1 MNDEQQDERINKL
14 TARVEQLTGAVD
26 VSNQMNLQLIAL
38 LKKALFYMF
47 LIIVFLIGAIIYGA
61 IGKDGFYAVRPTFP
75 TTAYHPHGGDIIPWS
90 DDGGIS
96 HFLSSHGAKAA

>member
-26 VSNQMNLQLIAL
+26 VSNQMNQQLIAL

-47 LIIVFLIGAIIYGA
+47 LIIVFLIGAIVYGA
-61 IGKDGFYAVRPTFP
+61 IGKEGFYAVRPTFP
-75 TTAYHPHGGDIIPWS
+75 TTAYIPHGGIIPWS
-90 DDGGIS
+90 DDGGIA